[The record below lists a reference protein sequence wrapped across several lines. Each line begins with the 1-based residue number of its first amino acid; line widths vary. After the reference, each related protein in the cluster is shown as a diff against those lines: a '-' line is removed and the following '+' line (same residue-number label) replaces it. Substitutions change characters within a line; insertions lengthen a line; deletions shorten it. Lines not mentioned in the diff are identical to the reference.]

1 MGKSPYKIQFG
12 GLPIGIHEYEFE
24 IKDTFFKEIETSE
37 ISKANIIVNAKL
49 TKQNNLLT
57 LNFNLTGTVGIACD
71 RCLKD
76 FDLEIESN
84 ENLVVKHGNPNE
96 STDDIL
102 VIPEGIDEFELKQYL
117 YEYITLAVPIRK
129 VPCEIDSELYK
140 CDAKTLKSL
149 NAISTSVEKKEDV
162 EMNNPMWEQLSKIK
176 YNKN

>member
-24 IKDTFFKEIETSE
+24 IKDTFFKDIEASE

-129 VPCEIDSELYK
+129 VPCEKDSELYK

-149 NAISTSVEKKEDV
+149 NAISTAVEKKEDV

>member
-24 IKDTFFKEIETSE
+24 IKDTFFKDIEASE

-76 FDLEIESN
+76 FDLEIEST

-149 NAISTSVEKKEDV
+149 NAISTAVEKKEDV

>member
-24 IKDTFFKEIETSE
+24 IKDTFFKDIEASE

>member
-24 IKDTFFKEIETSE
+24 IKDTFFKDIEASE

-76 FDLEIESN
+76 FDLEIEST

-140 CDAKTLKSL
+140 CDAKILKSL

>member
-24 IKDTFFKEIETSE
+24 IKDTFFKDIEASE

-76 FDLEIESN
+76 FDLEIEST